1 MTEQAIQARGDK
13 TTEIDDV
20 SIQNIKKVAEKW
32 TQDLI
37 HKYTHKAWIDVM
49 SESYTETEKNMRKCL
64 IQLTNQFHQT

>member
-37 HKYTHKAWIDVM
+37 HKYTHKA
-49 SESYTETEKNMRKCL
+49 
-64 IQLTNQFHQT
+64 